1 MNEELARTLT
11 PKIREVLEQDAN
23 AQMIKLA
30 ILSIIQS
37 IPDDDFDLGIPLPDS
52 LKSNG
57 TLKGYEA
64 ERFKDAADDFI
75 GSLGSKVKSKISS
88 FINDVERNAPS
99 TISNSF
105 VDEIQRRI
113 NVLKDQVDNAAQT
126 IDRLERLARKA
137 EEVTL

>member
-1 MNEELARTLT
+1 MLATGQGWGR
-11 PKIREVLEQDAN
+11 PD
-23 AQMIKLA
+23 
-30 ILSIIQS
+30 LS
-37 IPDDDFDLGIPLPDS
+37 
-52 LKSNG
+52 
-57 TLKGYEA
+57 
-64 ERFKDAADDFI
+64 
-75 GSLGSKVKSKISS
+75 
-88 FINDVERNAPS
+88 ERNAPS